1 MSGLFSALDVSASAL
16 NANRRRMELLVTNI
30 ANSQTTRT
38 AEGGP
43 YKRKDVVFMSTPM
56 QDQFQDLY
64 LSLIEEEPQLEG
76 VRVSRVVV
84 DQGQPQLRYQ
94 PNHPDADEQGFV
106 AYPDINPIE
115 EMANLMGATRSYEA
129 NIKAFEAV
137 KQIVQRSIDLGRR
150 G

>member
-16 NANRRRMELLVTNI
+16 HANRRRMELLVTNI

-43 YKRKDVVFMSTPM
+43 YRRKDVVFMSTPM
-56 QDQFQDLY
+56 QDFRNLY
-64 LSLIEEEPQLEG
+64 LSLLEEEPQLEG

-84 DQGQPQLRYQ
+84 QEGEPQLRYQ
-94 PNHPDADEQGFV
+94 PNHPDANGQGFV

-137 KQIVQRSIDLGRR
+137 KEIVQRSIDLGRR

>member
-76 VRVSRVVV
+76 VRVSEVVV

-94 PNHPDADEQGFV
+94 PNHPDADEKGFV
-106 AYPDINPIE
+106 AYPDINPIQ